1 MPSKTD
7 FNVSPYFDD
16 YTDTKKFHRVLYRP
30 AFAVQARELTTQQ
43 SITQNQIEKMGD
55 HMFKHGAMVIPGE
68 VSLDISYQAVTLTS
82 FTGTFN
88 NMMATTVTGG
98 TSGVVAEVINVVA
111 TDGTDPDTLFVKYK
125 NSGTDNAT
133 HYFVDGE
140 TLTSSASGGETAVVL
155 STANGSAAYIKAGTY
170 YINGYFVNVDAQV
183 IILDKYG
190 NQPSYRVG
198 LGISESFVTSTDDTS
213 LLDNA
218 TGSSNANATGAHRF
232 KIDLALTKLAL
243 NSTADDGFVELLR
256 VNNGLIQKQVQTTQ
270 YNLIENTLARRTF
283 DESGDYAVEP
293 FDIDVRESINDGTNN
308 GIYAVGDMTVSGK
321 AADNDLLV
329 LGMGSGIAYVK
340 GFEVRKIGTTFVDL
354 FKARDFLT
362 DSGVTTRFAQLP
374 FVNITNVFGTPDVGF
389 VSDETEVYKKVRLV
403 DTKHTTRGTALSNND
418 GTVFDIGRAKTRGIE
433 YNSGTASGV
442 FMSTSALTTNT
453 YKHYLFDTVMFA
465 HLNVLGAASGALT
478 PGETLTGGTSGATGI
493 VESITS
499 LGAATITGV
508 TQANP
513 AVVTCSGGHNF
524 TEGQQITIASV
535 SGMTDINT
543 NHTVKNPTATTLE
556 LHQVATSTNSA
567 PSIVDTTNST
577 AYSSGGT
584 ISHTIV
590 VLSDVSGEFS
600 VGETATGGTSSNT
613 VVVQFDAF
621 GCKGFEQ
628 KEFAQTKGVSMA
640 GSTTFTADAD
650 LSSTFGDEKTLTGTI
665 STVDAGASEGSIVM
679 NGTDAN
685 GANANDSII
694 LEDGTETGSD
704 ISAIGLEGDV
714 STADRLFGS
723 GTRFKDEL
731 KIGDQISFEDDDNN
745 TVTRIVQS
753 ISSNTEI
760 ETALGLGSAVATR
773 VLFKRQRTKTQSANN
788 DIALFKLP
796 YEVVKTL
803 LTEDNG
809 TISDTS
815 FKIRRQFVATL
826 SSSGTATLT
835 AGTNETFS
843 AHTENDVTVSIM
855 AKGGS
860 ATAGELGDVIT
871 LSSSGDYTLGGSPTG
886 KTLAI
891 DLGDGFNGSKIKIL
905 ATISTA
911 VAGAKT
917 KTKTNATKTFD
928 TAALSSPTQLNLGH
942 ADVSKVSTVHMAADF
957 DTAATTS
964 DTDITDRFTLDH
976 GMRDNFYDV
985 SRIVRKPNESAPTG
999 RLLVTFEY
1007 FEHGAGNF
1015 FSVDSYAG
1023 IDYGDIPKYT
1033 SDATGETFELRDVL
1047 DFRPRVDDDSTINAG
1062 DGQDRQYSG
1071 TGASSIDFVKFN
1083 SDITADLEF
1092 YLSRQSKVFML
1103 STGKFQVVDGE
1114 SAIDPQEPETVKDGM
1129 HLYDL
1134 FLPAFTFSPK
1144 DVVITKVDNRR
1155 YTMRDIGRLEQRIES
1170 VEYYTQLSLLESE
1183 AQNMQIQDADGF
1195 DRFKNGIIVDN
1206 FTGHGVGD
1214 VSDADYSVSMD
1225 MAQGELRPAYSMDNA
1240 KLKEIDSD
1248 LSTAITDTRRNTL
1261 GYQKTGDL
1269 ITLPYGIISYIDQP
1283 YASTTV
1289 NLNPFDTINFIG
1301 EMTLTPD
1308 GDDWMETN
1316 IKPDFVHHV
1325 KGSYDTL
1332 TEQASKGVI
1341 DLNLGTVWNAW
1352 NDSWSGAK
1360 QDTNRRVNPS
1370 TTSGNIKTTT
1380 TTISTEQRVGQT
1392 RSGIRTSLVP
1402 KEVRKSLGDRVIG
1415 LSLIPYIRA
1424 ADISF
1429 VSKGMKPNTRVYAFF
1444 DGVDV
1449 NDEVTPTGS
1458 SAGAALTTDANG
1470 QVSGVFS
1477 IPKVTPKLALPAMIM
1492 TEKQKFEYQYAGQ
1505 KIFRSGRRT
1514 FRLTSNPANSLT
1526 GDIFT
1531 VAEQDYIAKGF
1542 SKTVQD
1548 TIVSTREANYSQNT
1562 VSEDTVITR
1571 TGTRTESETQVIE
1584 QKIHHDPASGNA
1596 GTSNDSNIPNKAGT
1610 YFASPY
1616 NEDSY
1621 TTNVHGIKEFK
1632 DPYTLDAK
1640 GNVTKG
1646 TNWNDKNARTAS
1658 EVYVENNPPAHNP
1671 SEMQNYKKVEPQKPV
1686 AVVKETKAWVNP
1698 FTKSGPSAP
1707 PSVKAR
1713 YKPAKSYF
1721 SGACNSWFDPVAQSF
1736 LVDTNGGIFIQSLDL
1751 YFSSKS
1757 TTLPVTV
1764 QLRTMHN
1771 GYPTQKIIPFGVATV
1786 DAADINV
1793 STTGATSTR
1802 FNFPS
1807 PVFLQPNQEY
1817 AFVALAN
1824 TDEYTIYTA
1833 RMGQK
1838 TLDDARLIS
1847 KQPYLG
1853 SMFKSQNA
1861 STWTPEQNEDIK
1873 FNLNA
1878 CSFQEDTQ
1886 GVVYLV
1892 NDELPVHTLTKKNPI
1907 TTTSGSADITIF
1919 HRNHGMHSTAAN
1931 VTIAGVPSGTH
1942 NGIASTNIN
1951 GTYTTIKNIKL
1962 DSYQVTAKNSAT
1974 ANASGDV
1981 GGENLVTA
1989 TRNMLYD
1996 VIQPTVANVVHQDTL
2011 LFASMRTTGGRT
2023 LEGSETEYS
2032 LDVAGKSKP
2041 VVFNDDYYMTAPGM
2055 VASQI
2060 NETNEMSGGKSLNI
2074 NIALYTQPGNG
2085 NLSPVVD
2092 TRTMSVHLIQ
2102 NRLNNPIS
2110 GTTPD
2115 FIEETTDTGGSS
2127 AAKYITKPIVLENIA
2142 TALDIRLSAN
2152 VRSTSAVKMYYR
2164 VTSAEDVRKLGDV
2177 AWSAF
2182 NGDGNTDKAVPPA
2195 EDNSTFREQ
2204 QYSDTGIAGFTAFQL
2219 KIVMTGTNSSYPP
2232 LIKDM
2237 RGIALAV

>member
-1 MPSKTD
+1 MASKTD

-68 VSLDISYQAVTLTS
+68 VNIDVSYQAVKLTS
-82 FTGTFN
+82 FTGTLNNFFN
-88 NMMATTVTGG
+88 TTITGG
-98 TSGVVAEVINVVA
+98 TSGVVAEVINLVA

-125 NSGTDNAT
+125 NSGTDNASP
-133 HYFVDGE
+133 YFTIGE
-140 TLTSSASGGETAVVL
+140 TLTSTASGGETAVV
-155 STANGSAAYIKAGTY
+155 SATAVGSAAFIKDGTY

-183 IILDKYG
+183 IILDKYFS
-190 NQPSYRVG
+190 QPSYRIG
-198 LGISESFVTSTDDTS
+198 LSVVESFITSTDDTS

-232 KIDLALTKLAL
+232 KIDLGLTKLAI
-243 NSTADDGFVELLR
+243 NSSADDGFVELLR
-256 VNNGLIQKQVQTTQ
+256 VNNGVIQHQVQTTQ
-270 YNLIENTLARRTF
+270 YNLLESTLARRTF
-283 DESGDYAVEP
+283 DESGDYAVES
-293 FDIDVRESINDGTNN
+293 FDIEVRESLNDGTNN
-308 GIYAVGDMTVSGK
+308 GVFDSGLMTVDGNL
-321 AADNDLLV
+321 AEEPLLA
-329 LGMGSGIAYVK
+329 LGMGSGTAYVK
-340 GFEVRKIGTTFVDL
+340 GYEVRKVGTTFIDL
-354 FKARDFLT
+354 FKARDFNT
-362 DSGVTTRFAQLP
+362 DSGITTRFSQIP

-389 VSDETEVYKKVRLV
+389 VSDETEVYKKIRLV
-403 DTKHTTRGTALSNND
+403 DTKHTARGTALSNND

-433 YNSGTASGV
+433 YNSGTATGV
-442 FMSTSALTTNT
+442 FMSTGSLTSNT

-465 HLNVLGAASGALT
+465 HINVLGAASGALT
-478 PGETLTGGTSGATGI
+478 TGETLTGGTSGATGI

-499 LGAATITGV
+499 LGAATITGA
-508 TQANP
+508 TQASP
-513 AVVTCSGGHNF
+513 VVVTCSGGHNF

-556 LHQVATSTNSA
+556 LHEVATSTNSA
-567 PSIVDTTNST
+567 PSAVDTTDST
-577 AYSSGGT
+577 TYSSGGT
-584 ISHTIV
+584 ISHTVV
-590 VLSDVSGEFS
+590 VLSSVDGEFS

-628 KEFAQTKGVSMA
+628 KDFAQTKGVSMA
-640 GSTTFTADAD
+640 GSTTFTADVD
-650 LSSTFGDEKTLTGTI
+650 LTSTFGDETTLTGTV
-665 STVDAGASEGSIVM
+665 STVDAGASQGSVVM

-694 LEDGTETGSD
+694 LEDGTESGSE
-704 ISAIGLEGDV
+704 IKSIGLEGDV
-714 STADRLFGS
+714 ATADRLFGS

-731 KIGDQISFEDDDNN
+731 KIGDQISFEDDNN
-745 TVTRIVQS
+745 TTVTRVIQS
-753 ISSNTEI
+753 IASNTEI
-760 ETALGLGSAVATR
+760 ETSLGLGSSDATK
-773 VLFKRQRTKTQSANN
+773 VVFKRQRTKIQSAEN

-803 LTEDNG
+803 LTGDNSE
-809 TISDTS
+809 ISDTS
-815 FKIRRQFVATL
+815 FSIRRQFVATL

-835 AGTNETFS
+835 AGTNEVFS
-843 AHTENDVTVSIM
+843 AHTEADVTVSIM
-855 AKGGS
+855 TKGGS

-871 LSSSGDYTLGGSPTG
+871 LASSGDYTLGGSPTG
-886 KTLAI
+886 KTLTI
-891 DLGDGFNGSKIKIL
+891 DLGSTFNGSKIKIL
-905 ATISTA
+905 ATISTS
-911 VAGAKT
+911 VASAKT
-917 KTKTNATKTFD
+917 KTKTDATTTFA

-942 ADVSKVSTVHMAADF
+942 ADVFKVLTVHMAADF

-964 DTDITDRFTLDH
+964 DSDITDRFLLDH

-985 SRIVRKPNESAPTG
+985 SRIVRKPGEAAPTG

-1015 FSVDSYAG
+1015 FSVDSYSG

-1047 DFRPRVDDDSTINAG
+1047 DFRPRVDDASTINAG

-1071 TGASSIDFVKFN
+1071 TGASTIDFAKFN
-1083 SDITADLEF
+1083 TDITADLEF
-1092 YLSRQSKVFML
+1092 YLSRKAKVFMMP
-1103 STGKFQVVDGE
+1103 SGKFQVHDGE
-1114 SAIDPQEPETVKDGM
+1114 SAINPQEPETLKDGM

-1134 FLPAFTFSPK
+1134 FLPAFTFSPE
-1144 DVVITKVDNRR
+1144 DVVIKKIDNRR

-1206 FTGHGVGD
+1206 FTGHGIGD
-1214 VSDADYSVSMD
+1214 VSDVDYSVSMD
-1225 MAQGELRPAYSMDNA
+1225 MAQGELRPAFSMDNA

-1248 LSTAITDTRRNTL
+1248 LTTAITDAGRTTL

-1269 ITLPYGIISYIDQP
+1269 ITLPYSSIPYITQP

-1289 NLNPFDTINFIG
+1289 NLNPYETIDFIG
-1301 EMTLTPD
+1301 QMTLTPD
-1308 GDDWMETN
+1308 SDEWLETN
-1316 IKPDFVHHV
+1316 IKPAFIHHV
-1325 KGSYDTL
+1325 EGSYDTL
-1332 TEQASKGVI
+1332 TEQASQGVI

-1352 NDSWSGAK
+1352 NDTWSGSK
-1360 QDTNRRVNPS
+1360 QDTNRRVNPA

-1380 TTISTEQRVGQT
+1380 TTITTEQRVGQT

-1415 LSLIPYIRA
+1415 LSLVPFIRA

-1470 QVSGVFS
+1470 QVSGIFA
-1477 IPKVTPKLALPAMIM
+1477 IPKVTPRPIAIRMVM
-1492 TEKQKFEYQYAGQ
+1492 TEKEKFEYQYAGQ
-1505 KIFRSGRRT
+1505 KIWRSGRRT

-1531 VAEQDYIAKGF
+1531 VAEQDYVAKGMK
-1542 SKTVQD
+1542 KTIQG
-1548 TIVSTREANYSQNT
+1548 TIVSTREANYAQT
-1562 VSEDTVITR
+1562 KVSEDTVITR
-1571 TGTRTESETQVIE
+1571 VGQRTESETQVVE
-1584 QKIHHDPASGNA
+1584 QKIHHDPQEGNTDVSHTPQFYTHFNAAGDTPYTTKVVDGIDTGEVVSGQKWKDKAEREDAVPYVSNVTNQINPEQQKAVRQTSVKNTSGNTSTP
-1596 GTSNDSNIPNKAGT
+1596 TSNSSTSSGSKPSVNVQQGFSIPAV
-1610 YFASPY
+1610 
-1616 NEDSY
+1616 
-1621 TTNVHGIKEFK
+1621 TT
-1632 DPYTLDAK
+1632 
-1640 GNVTKG
+1640 
-1646 TNWNDKNARTAS
+1646 
-1658 EVYVENNPPAHNP
+1658 
-1671 SEMQNYKKVEPQKPV
+1671 
-1686 AVVKETKAWVNP
+1686 
-1698 FTKSGPSAP
+1698 SGPM
-1707 PSVKAR
+1707 VKFYPGR
-1713 YKPAKSYF
+1713 
-1721 SGACNSWFDPVAQSF
+1721 CNGYMDPVAQSF
-1736 LVDTNGGIFIQSLDL
+1736 LVSTNGGVFVSSIDL

-1757 TTLPVTV
+1757 TNMPVTV
-1764 QLRTMHN
+1764 QLRTMLN
-1771 GYPTQKIIPFGVATV
+1771 GYPTREIIPFGEITM

-1793 STTGATSTR
+1793 STTGETATT
-1802 FNFPS
+1802 FTFPS
-1807 PVFLQPNQEY
+1807 PVYLQSSQEY
-1817 AFVALAN
+1817 CFVALAN
-1824 TDEYTIYTA
+1824 TSDFTIYTA

-1861 STWTPEQNEDIK
+1861 STWSPEQNEDIK
-1873 FNLNA
+1873 FEIKTCL
-1878 CSFQEDTQ
+1878 FTDDTI
-1886 GVVYLV
+1886 GNVYLV

-1907 TTTSGSADITIF
+1907 TTASGSADITIF

-1931 VTIAGVPSGTH
+1931 VIIAGVPSGTH

-1962 DSYQVTAKNSAT
+1962 DSYQVTAKNSDTAT
-1974 ANASGDV
+1974 ASGDV

-1996 VIQPTVANVVHQDTL
+1996 VIQPTIGNAIHQGTT
-2011 LFASMRTTGGRT
+2011 LFATMRTTSGRT
-2023 LEGSETEYS
+2023 LEGNETEYS
-2032 LDVAGKSKP
+2032 LDVASKRKT
-2041 VVFNDDYYMTAPGM
+2041 VALNDDYYMTAPG
-2055 VASQI
+2055 VIASQI
-2060 NETNEMSGGKSLNI
+2060 NETNEMSDSKSFTMNFGL
-2074 NIALYTQPGNG
+2074 ATLPGNN
-2085 NLSPVVD
+2085 NLSPVID
-2092 TRTMSVHLIQ
+2092 TKTMSVHVIQ
-2102 NRLNNPIS
+2102 NRINNPIS

-2115 FIEETTDTGGSS
+2115 FVAETTNQGGSS
-2127 AAKYITKPIVLENIA
+2127 AAKYITKPITLENLA

-2152 VRSTSAVKMYYR
+2152 VRSTSVVKMFYR

-2177 AWSAF
+2177 AWIAF
-2182 NGDGNTDKAVPPA
+2182 NNDGTTDKAVPPA
-2195 EDNSTFREQ
+2195 EDNLAFKEH
-2204 QYSDTGIAGFTAFQL
+2204 QYSRSDIPGFTAFQL

-2232 LIKDM
+2232 LVKDM